1 MTDGFLFFLTNFSVR
16 AIIIKQYSV
25 SGGGMMGG
33 LVALIYCIF
42 IAVVFFI
49 ALYFVV
55 KAAVKN
61 AIIETRE

>member
-1 MTDGFLFFLTNFSVR
+1 MFFLTNFSIN
-16 AIIIKQYSV
+16 AIIMEQYSV
-25 SGGGMMGG
+25 YGGEMMGS

-55 KAAVKN
+55 KSAVKN

>member
-1 MTDGFLFFLTNFSVR
+1 
-16 AIIIKQYSV
+16 
-25 SGGGMMGG
+25 MGG
-33 LVALIYCIF
+33 LVALICYIF

>member
-1 MTDGFLFFLTNFSVR
+1 MD
-16 AIIIKQYSV
+16 QYSV
-25 SGGGMMGG
+25 YGGEMMGS

-55 KAAVKN
+55 KSAVKN

>member
-1 MTDGFLFFLTNFSVR
+1 
-16 AIIIKQYSV
+16 
-25 SGGGMMGG
+25 MGG